1 MKVAFFD
8 THEFE
13 RGEFEKANAG
23 THEIIYL
30 QTRLTLLTAE
40 LAKGCGAI
48 CCFVNDKVDRPVVEK
63 LKELGIGLIALRAA
77 GYNNV
82 DLAACKD
89 SGLTVMRVPEY
100 SPHAVAE
107 FAVALLMTLN
117 RKTHKAHN
125 RVHDLNFSL
134 EGLVGF
140 DLAGKTVGV
149 IGTGKIGRIFAK
161 IMKGFDCRVLVSDL
175 NADKAWAMQ
184 TGVSYVDNNTIFAE
198 ADVISLHVPLTPETK
213 HLVSHEAF
221 RKMKENVILINTGR
235 GALIETSALIKA
247 LKDKKIGGACL
258 DVYEEEGGVFF
269 SDLSEAGI
277 NDDLL
282 ARLITFPK
290 VLITSHQG
298 FLTTEALGNIAETTI
313 ANVTAFAAGKKTQTE
328 V

>member
-8 THEFE
+8 THDFE
-13 RGEFEKANAG
+13 RNIFEKINDG
-23 THEIIYL
+23 RHELIFL
-30 QTRLTLLTAE
+30 QARLSLLTVE
-40 LAKGCGAI
+40 LAKDCGTI
-48 CCFVNDKVDRPVVEK
+48 CCFVNDKVDRPLAEK

-89 SGLTVMRVPEY
+89 LGITVMRVPEY

-107 FAVALLMTLN
+107 FAVALLLTLN
-117 RKTHKAHN
+117 RKIHKANN
-125 RVHDLNFSL
+125 RVHELNFSL

-140 DLAGKTVGV
+140 DLVGKTVGV
-149 IGTGKIGRIFAK
+149 IGTGKIGRVFAK

-175 NADKAWAMQ
+175 VPDKAWALQ
-184 TGVSYVDNNTIFAE
+184 TGVTYTDTNTIFSE
-198 ADVISLHVPLTPETK
+198 SDVISLHVPLTTETK
-213 HLVSHEAF
+213 HLVSNEAF
-221 RKMKENVILINTGR
+221 RKMKDTAILINTGR
-235 GALIETSALIKA
+235 GALIETSALIQA
-247 LKDKKIGGACL
+247 LKQKKIGGACL
-258 DVYEEEGGVFF
+258 DVYEEESGVFF

-298 FLTTEALGNIAETTI
+298 FLTNEAISNIAQTTI
-313 ANVTAFAAGKKTQTE
+313 ENITAFAAGKKTQTE
-328 V
+328 I